1 MDSTIA
7 DLMEYSNKADI
18 MAFIAPL
25 PNPPPNGRE
34 LQAGVGSLN
43 YLIYEYLIEVFV
55 PNLPFWGRGG

>member
-1 MDSTIA
+1 
-7 DLMEYSNKADI
+7 MEYSNKADI

-55 PNLPFWGRGG
+55 PNLPFWGRRG